1 MSAGAAAGEKRT
13 KAKRSS
19 GARLCRRG
27 RPPTPQLREKILRSA
42 EELFGEKEFHLV
54 LTHEVAARAGV
65 GKGSVYRQ
73 FGSKEQ
79 LYAAVV
85 IEGFARLQDEIREA
99 LGRCESVRERIT
111 AVVRHTLAFFW
122 TRRQFFTLLH
132 DTAALPRR
140 QARQYFARREQL
152 SRLIRELLSEAAKNG
167 ALRANLDVA
176 LTAESLMGM
185 LRGINFYREDSVT
198 LDQAVSTAVA
208 IFLDGCGC

>member
-1 MSAGAAAGEKRT
+1 MSTRTIAGQRKTR
-13 KAKRSS
+13 AKRLSS
-19 GARLCRRG
+19 PRLCRRG

-54 LTHEVAARAGV
+54 LTDEVAARAGV

-85 IEGFARLQDEIREA
+85 IDGFARLQDEIRDA
-99 LGRCESVRERIT
+99 LGRCDSVQERIA

-122 TRRQFFTLLH
+122 KRRQFFTLLH

-140 QARQYFARREQL
+140 QARQYFARRKQL
-152 SRLIRELLSEAAKNG
+152 SDLIRELLAEGARNG

-185 LRGINFYREDSVT
+185 LRGINFYRDDGVT
-198 LDQAVSTAVA
+198 LDQAVATAIR
-208 IFLDGCGC
+208 IFLDGCRC